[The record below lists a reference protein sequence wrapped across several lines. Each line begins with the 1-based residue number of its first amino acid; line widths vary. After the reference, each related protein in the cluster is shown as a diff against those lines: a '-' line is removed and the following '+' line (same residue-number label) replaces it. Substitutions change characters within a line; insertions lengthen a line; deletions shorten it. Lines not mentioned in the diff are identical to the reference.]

1 MTRRYAELMN
11 EQDADALQEAADDV
25 SYLTSQGLSPTDA
38 IAKVASAA
46 GFPLHKTR
54 LLTYAYTNG
63 VAAEKRASGGGPL
76 ERLAEFPMPDPKEIQ
91 RLVYGEQEKH
101 ADSIPDSLGPD
112 YFHIEPQQKKASYG
126 ASGFL
131 PKGMATFDMDI
142 SQMSRNDIRNLFGMA
157 KTADCDSEENKE
169 PQGFSLS
176 RTEIHIGLCPEASDE
191 ESPKSAESPK
201 SLEECLRCRMPVMPP
216 DLADTLET
224 ILPQLLGEKK
234 SAMIEANA
242 EADDA
247 FTLLKTSLDKF
258 GVRLNHK
265 HLLPSFKRAGLASVH
280 AYYPDIASMLGPYLD
295 EINTQLI
302 KESSY
307 ALTDVTVRH
316 PWVKEAE
323 TLQSEI
329 QRVAELTV
337 AANLKSA
344 EYQAVLHLY
353 THRDKIKKSAGW
365 GAFLAGSVLGKGTQ
379 GATGDRMRGMVFGS
393 DQSKRKSAIRN
404 EVLDE
409 LDDPLHDLNLQDIA
423 TAGML
428 SDFAANDE
436 ILRAFDQKHLL
447 RGYNALLHTAP
458 KTMRDKA
465 PARALLQQYM
475 TQGRMAPTELMPA
488 LQMNKLVPQTGI
500 AERRDGHKDE

>member
-25 SYLTSQGLSPTDA
+25 SYLTSQGLSPTEA

-46 GFPLHKTR
+46 GFPLHKTQ

-63 VAAEKRASGGGPL
+63 VAAEKRASNGGPL

-91 RLVYGEQEKH
+91 RLVYGEPEKR
-101 ADSIPDSLGPD
+101 AEYIPNSLGPD
-112 YFHIEPQQKKASYG
+112 YSQIESNRKTASFG
-126 ASGFL
+126 EKGFL
-131 PKGMATFDMDI
+131 PRGMATFDTDI
-142 SQMSRNDIRNLFGMA
+142 SQMSCHEIRDLFGLA
-157 KTADCDSEENKE
+157 KTAECDSKE
-169 PQGFSLS
+169 SDGPQGFSLS
-176 RTEIHIGLCPEASDE
+176 RTELRIGLCPETPGQ
-191 ESPKSAESPK
+191 ESPKSAESPG
-201 SLEECLRCRMPVMPP
+201 SLQEALQSRMPVMPH
-216 DLADTLET
+216 DLAGELET

-234 SAMIEANA
+234 SAMIAANA

-247 FTLLKTSLDKF
+247 FTLLKVLLDEF
-258 GVRLNHK
+258 GTQMNHR
-265 HLLPSFKRAGLASVH
+265 HLEPSFKRAGLASVH
-280 AYYPDIASMLGPYLD
+280 AYHPDIAAMLGPYLD
-295 EINTQLI
+295 EINAQWI

-307 ALTDVTVRH
+307 TLTDVTNRH
-316 PWVKEAE
+316 PWVNEAE
-323 TLQSEI
+323 TLHHEI
-329 QRVAELTV
+329 KRVAELTV
-337 AANLKSA
+337 AANQKSA

-353 THRDKIKKSAGW
+353 AHRDKIKKSAGW
-365 GAFLAGSVLGKGTQ
+365 GAFLAGSVLGKGSQ
-379 GATGDRMRGMVFGS
+379 GVAGDRMRGMVFGS

-428 SDFAANDE
+428 NDFAANDE
-436 ILRAFDQKHLL
+436 ILRAFNQKQLL

-500 AERRDGHKDE
+500 AERRDNKDE